1 MDLLRDLGQAAVLI
15 LTHNAW
21 LLQYVTSGSFIEML
35 LKGNYAPHAC
45 SVTWRIQD
53 RRRRTAICG

>member
-15 LTHNAW
+15 LTYNALTQFL
-21 LLQYVTSGSFIEML
+21 LLQCVTSGSLIEML

-45 SVTWRIQD
+45 LLGYMAY
-53 RRRRTAICG
+53 TASPKK

>member
-53 RRRRTAICG
+53 PRRSKAFFG